1 MLTPTPDSGPHLAIH
16 IAQAS
21 LLGTA
26 PAYFKYLLERGQD
39 TCLAK
44 ILGVY
49 QVAAALAQM
58 KSAAMRSRSARGG
71 CLMACCR

>member
-1 MLTPTPDSGPHLAIH
+1 VSTHALF
-16 IAQAS
+16 QAS

-26 PAYFKYLLERGQD
+26 PAYFKYLLERRQD

-49 QVAAALAQM
+49 QACTV
-58 KSAAMRSRSARGG
+58 G
-71 CLMACCR
+71 CVPRQSP

>member
-1 MLTPTPDSGPHLAIH
+1 MLKFPHLDI
-16 IAQAS
+16 QAS

-26 PAYFKYLLERGQD
+26 PAYFKYLLERRED

-49 QVAAALAQM
+49 Q
-58 KSAAMRSRSARGG
+58 ARGG
-71 CLMACCR
+71 ACCA

>member
-1 MLTPTPDSGPHLAIH
+1 MLQLGLTACTKAE
-16 IAQAS
+16 QAS

-26 PAYFKYLLERGQD
+26 PAYFKYLMERGQD

-49 QVAAALAQM
+49 QV
-58 KSAAMRSRSARGG
+58 GP
-71 CLMACCR
+71 CRQI